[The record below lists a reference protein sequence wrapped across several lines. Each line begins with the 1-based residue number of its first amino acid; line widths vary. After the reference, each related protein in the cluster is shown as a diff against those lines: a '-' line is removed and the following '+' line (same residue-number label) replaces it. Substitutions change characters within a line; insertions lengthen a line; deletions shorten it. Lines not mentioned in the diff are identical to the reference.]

1 MNDSQRSADVVSVGT
16 EDLAGHDLFARL
28 SEHGRRELLAL
39 FGPRQTVPDG
49 EVVCREGTVADTWWA
64 VLHGTADVTVGGVY
78 VASVGP
84 GEIIGDLSLLDGDW
98 RSATVTAREQLVV
111 TELPAEAFERCLD
124 EVPGFERALL
134 RQLAARLRS
143 TTRRVPSPPTH
154 AASDPQLPALPD
166 DLLSVLLDP
175 AFHQDPH
182 PFYAALREGNRL
194 RWEATLEFWIATRYD
209 EVRLILRD
217 RRFGSDPSMAT
228 PTALL
233 SARSDIDRE
242 LGDVSLMTHRD
253 GPDHMRVRRLFA
265 QVLMPNR
272 LDSWRSE
279 TRDMVAE
286 LLASGRERGQID
298 LVADVAVTLPTQVI
312 SRLLG
317 VPTADEAQL
326 HSWSLALAD
335 IGAPMLDPSRRAEV
349 LESGRA
355 LMAYLGDQI
364 QGRRSRPGDDALSEL
379 VSAASASDV
388 TDSELLHNTVLLYV
402 AGHMTT
408 ASLIACG
415 FAALIAHPDQ
425 WGRLR
430 DDPGLIPNA
439 VEEFLRF
446 DAPVPF
452 VRRYALEDVGVGDAV
467 IRAGQSV
474 VVCPAAANRDS
485 RQFGADADRL
495 RLDRPGAHE
504 HLSFAAGRHF
514 CVGSGLARIEAQATF
529 EGALR
534 TWAELSPVDPTVSWQ
549 QSFVGRLPVSLRV
562 QA

>member
-1 MNDSQRSADVVSVGT
+1 MNDSRNSAGVVSVST
-16 EDLAGHDLFARL
+16 EDLAEHDLFARL
-28 SEHGRRELLAL
+28 SEDGRREMLAV
-39 FGPRQTVPDG
+39 FGPRRMVPDG
-49 EVVCREGTVADTWWA
+49 EVVCTEGTLADRWWA

-78 VASVGP
+78 VASVGA

-98 RSATVTAREQLVV
+98 RSATVTARELLVV

-124 EVPGFERALL
+124 EIPGFERALL
-134 RQLAARLRS
+134 RQLAARLRT
-143 TTRRVPSPPTH
+143 TTRRVPSPP
-154 AASDPQLPALPD
+154 AQGDGDPQLPVLPD
-166 DLLSVLLDP
+166 DILMVLLDP
-175 AFHQDPH
+175 KFHQDPH
-182 PFYAALREGNRL
+182 PFYAALREGHRL
-194 RWEATLEFWIATRYD
+194 RWEASLEFWIATRYD
-209 EVRLILRD
+209 EVRLVLRD
-217 RRFGSDPSMAT
+217 RRFGSDPAMAT

-233 SARSDIDRE
+233 SARSALDQE
-242 LGDVSLMTHRD
+242 LGDVGLMTHRD
-253 GPDHMRVRRLFA
+253 GPDHMRVRRLFG
-265 QVLMPNR
+265 QVLTPNR
-272 LDSWRSE
+272 LDRWRSE
-279 TRDMVAE
+279 TRDMVSE
-286 LLASGRERGQID
+286 LLDAGRERGQID
-298 LVADVAVTLPTQVI
+298 LVADVAVALPTQVI

-335 IGAPMLDPSRRAEV
+335 IGAPVLDPSQRAQV
-349 LESGRA
+349 IESGRA
-355 LMAYLGDQI
+355 LMDYLGEQI
-364 QGRRSRPGDDALSEL
+364 QVRRSKPGDDTLSEL
-379 VSAASASDV
+379 VSAAKANDVSDA
-388 TDSELLHNTVLLYV
+388 ELLHNTVLLYV

-415 FAALIAHPDQ
+415 FAALVAEPDQ
-425 WGRLR
+425 WKRLR
-430 DDPGLIPNA
+430 EDPGLVPNA

-452 VRRYALEDVGVGDAV
+452 VRRYALEDVSVGDAV

-514 CVGSGLARIEAQATF
+514 CIGSGLARVEAQATF

-534 TWAELSPVDPTVSWQ
+534 CWAELTPIETEVTWR
-549 QSFVGRLPVSLRV
+549 QSFIGRLPVSLRV
-562 QA
+562 KA